1 LLVNL
6 IFTLKKNIIDWITLS
21 IALVTFIGVA
31 LFKINPPYFI
41 VASAIVGLVV
51 YLRRP
56 KV

>member
-1 LLVNL
+1 
-6 IFTLKKNIIDWITLS
+6 
-21 IALVTFIGVA
+21 VA

-56 KV
+56 KVWT